1 MGPDNLSGQVLK
13 SCAQSI
19 ALSLQ
24 LIFNLSFKT
33 GSIPSEWKLAHI
45 VPIHKKDD
53 KNDIENYRPISL
65 TCIVS
70 KVFEKCVRDELLI
83 QCQHLIHDTQHGFL
97 PLKSCTTQLIPFS
110 HDISLGLN
118 SNNLIDVI
126 YFDFSKAFDSVNHDI
141 ILQKLKTEYKM
152 DGLMLKFIK
161 EYLQGRQQRVLVKG
175 KLSNTCIVKSG
186 VPQGSILGPLLF
198 VLFINSMQDCIS
210 PGTKI
215 ALYADDTKIWRYIH
229 SPIDHQILQNDIDA
243 LYDWSIKNKMRFN
256 TKKCKVLSINHFN
269 KNLLSEL
276 PFFLFPYRI
285 NTTLLDYSN
294 EERDLGIIVT
304 NKFSFTN
311 HHNEILS
318 KATKQFNLLRRTC
331 HFVNNTQKRRT
342 LYLTLVRSLFE
353 HGSQIWSPVGTSAI
367 ISFENFQKSCIKWIV
382 HEQFIPYREADYL
395 KKLTTLN
402 ILPIEYKFILSDLL
416 LFHESIFELVPV
428 IFPHEIVPS
437 TTRTRSSTQLSNR
450 Y

>member
-1 MGPDNLSGQVLK
+1 
-13 SCAQSI
+13 
-19 ALSLQ
+19 
-24 LIFNLSFKT
+24 
-33 GSIPSEWKLAHI
+33 
-45 VPIHKKDD
+45 
-53 KNDIENYRPISL
+53 
-65 TCIVS
+65 
-70 KVFEKCVRDELLI
+70 
-83 QCQHLIHDTQHGFL
+83 
-97 PLKSCTTQLIPFS
+97 
-110 HDISLGLN
+110 
-118 SNNLIDVI
+118 
-126 YFDFSKAFDSVNHDI
+126 
-141 ILQKLKTEYKM
+141 
-152 DGLMLKFIK
+152 
-161 EYLQGRQQRVLVKG
+161 
-175 KLSNTCIVKSG
+175 
-186 VPQGSILGPLLF
+186 
-198 VLFINSMQDCIS
+198 
-210 PGTKI
+210 
-215 ALYADDTKIWRYIH
+215 
-229 SPIDHQILQNDIDA
+229 
-243 LYDWSIKNKMRFN
+243 MRFN

-294 EERDLGIIVT
+294 EEKDLGIIVT

-342 LYLTLVRSLFE
+342 LYLTLVRGLFE

-367 ISFENFQKSCIKWIV
+367 ISFENFQKCCIKWIV

-437 TTRTRSSTQLSNR
+437 TTRTRSSTQLSSRYQVRGSINIKKKVLSNSFYIRAMSHWNR
-450 Y
+450 LPDECRKTEDHSTFKTKVLTYLWSLVGNRLNMANCNLDISDREPD

>member
-1 MGPDNLSGQVLK
+1 
-13 SCAQSI
+13 
-19 ALSLQ
+19 
-24 LIFNLSFKT
+24 
-33 GSIPSEWKLAHI
+33 
-45 VPIHKKDD
+45 
-53 KNDIENYRPISL
+53 
-65 TCIVS
+65 
-70 KVFEKCVRDELLI
+70 
-83 QCQHLIHDTQHGFL
+83 
-97 PLKSCTTQLIPFS
+97 
-110 HDISLGLN
+110 
-118 SNNLIDVI
+118 
-126 YFDFSKAFDSVNHDI
+126 
-141 ILQKLKTEYKM
+141 
-152 DGLMLKFIK
+152 MLKFIK

-243 LYDWSIKNKMRFN
+243 MYDWSIKNKMRSN
-256 TKKCKVLSINHFN
+256 TKKCKDLSINHFN
-269 KNLLSEL
+269 KNLLSEF

-294 EERDLGIIVT
+294 EEKDLGIIVT

-367 ISFENFQKSCIKWIV
+367 ISFENFQESYIKWIV
-382 HEQFIPYREADYL
+382 HEQFIPYRETDYL

-402 ILPIEYKFILSDLL
+402 ILPI
-416 LFHESIFELVPV
+416 
-428 IFPHEIVPS
+428 
-437 TTRTRSSTQLSNR
+437 
-450 Y
+450 